1 MKRQSKAEEALAKQV
16 KRIDAEIE
24 KLQFGVN
31 TMQDRISGM
40 KYVREQLEVEIDQL
54 KHARLKASTDR
65 KP

>member
-24 KLQFGVN
+24 KLQYDVN

-54 KHARLKASTDR
+54 KHARLKASTNR

>member
-54 KHARLKASTDR
+54 KHARLKASTNR
-65 KP
+65 KL